1 MRKVGL
7 NMKEQQTYEIIKNLV
22 DNGGNKKRAA
32 VILNCTVRNINIL
45 INKYQTEGKLA
56 FRHKNAN
63 RKPKHTLSQDQLD
76 TILLLY
82 ENKYYDANWNHFRQ
96 LLSENEN
103 INISYNCLHTL
114 LTANGFLSPKAQRK
128 TKKAKANKIR
138 EKINN
143 MKKLT
148 PLEEELVVST
158 NILDPLNSHPRVP
171 RAKYFGEV
179 LQMDASQ
186 HRWFNDIMT
195 FLHGA
200 IDDATGTVLAL
211 HFDEQETLRAYYCVL
226 NDILHDYGI
235 PYSFLTDKR
244 TIFEYNPKKD
254 DYLTKDSFTQFGYAC
269 KQLGIEIKTT
279 SIAQKKGRIERLWN
293 TLQSRLTVE
302 LRLAGIT
309 TIEEA
314 NEFLKSFIPKFNHHF
329 ALPINHTKSVFEKQP
344 DDEKINC
351 ILAVISPRRFD
362 NGSAIKFKNK
372 YYQTYSEDFLI
383 CFDRHTSCL
392 VIETFDDNLLCSVDE
407 KIYELRELER
417 NKSVSSNFDIDN
429 NPLPKTRKVYIPP
442 MSHPWK
448 EASFMQYVNSQKHQ
462 KNYANV

>member
-1 MRKVGL
+1 MRKVDL
-7 NMKEQQTYEIIKNLV
+7 SMEEQQKYEIIKNLV

-45 INKYQTEGKLA
+45 INKYKTQGKNA

-63 RKPKHTLSQDQLD
+63 RKPKHTLSQDQIN
-76 TILLLY
+76 TILLLF
-82 ENKYYDANWNHFRQ
+82 ENKYFDANWNHFRQ
-96 LLSENEN
+96 LLLENEN
-103 INISYNCLHTL
+103 IKISYNCLHTL
-114 LTANGFLSPKAQRK
+114 LTAAGLLSPKAHRK
-128 TKKAKANKIR
+128 TKKAKANEIK
-138 EKINN
+138 KKLAN
-143 MKKLT
+143 KQKLT
-148 PLEEELVVST
+148 PVEKDLVISN

-186 HRWFNDIMT
+186 HIWFNDMMT

-211 HFDEQETLRAYYCVL
+211 YFDKQETLRAYYCVL
-226 NDILHDYGI
+226 RDILHGYGI

-254 DYLTKDSFTQFGYAC
+254 EYLTKDSFTQFGYAC
-269 KQLGIEIKTT
+269 KQLGVEINTT
-279 SIAQKKGRIERLWN
+279 SVAQKKGRIERLWN

-314 NEFLKSFIPKFNHHF
+314 NEFLKSFIPRFNQQF

-344 DDEKINC
+344 NDDKINC
-351 ILAVISPRRFD
+351 ILAVISPRKFD
-362 NGSAIKFKNK
+362 NGSAIKFNKK
-372 YYQTYSEDFLI
+372 YYQAYSEGSLV
-383 CFDRHTSCL
+383 CFDKHTTCL
-392 VIETFDDNLLCSVDE
+392 VIETFDGTLLCSVDE
-407 KIYELRELER
+407 KVYELRELEI
-417 NKSVSSNFDIDN
+417 NKRISSNFDVDT
-429 NPLPKTRKVYIPP
+429 NPVPKTRKVYIPP

-462 KNYANV
+462 KNYANF